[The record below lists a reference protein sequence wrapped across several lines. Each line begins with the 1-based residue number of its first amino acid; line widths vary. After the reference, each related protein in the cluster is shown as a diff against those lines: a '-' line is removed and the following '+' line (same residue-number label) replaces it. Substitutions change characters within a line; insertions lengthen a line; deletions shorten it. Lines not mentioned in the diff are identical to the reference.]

1 MVLAIGAGSITFS
14 HVNDAGFW
22 IYKEYYNLSIGQ
34 TIKTWS
40 VITTIV
46 SVVGLG
52 GVLVWQTILWVSLLL
67 IKTT

>member
-1 MVLAIGAGSITFS
+1 MAIGAGSITFS

-52 GVLVWQTILWVSLLL
+52 GVLVWQTIL
-67 IKTT
+67 

>member
-52 GVLVWQTILWVSLLL
+52 GVLVWQTIL
-67 IKTT
+67 